1 MEDTTT
7 FFKKDTS
14 AIKNSK
20 HMKRNVF
27 AIYSPRHIKIEPEN
41 FRRTGTEISVFLPQK
56 SNGFIRSRLNGDELK
71 ELFHGE
77 HHLWIEILK

>member
-1 MEDTTT
+1 MEDITT

-27 AIYSPRHIKIEPEN
+27 VIYSPRHIKIEPEN
-41 FRRTGTEISVFLPQK
+41 FRRTGYCLFTLEIKWFY
-56 SNGFIRSRLNGDELK
+56 
-71 ELFHGE
+71 
-77 HHLWIEILK
+77 

>member
-20 HMKRNVF
+20 HMKRNVSV
-27 AIYSPRHIKIEPEN
+27 IYSPRHIKIEPEN
-41 FRRTGTEISVFLPQK
+41 FRRTGTEIIVFLP
-56 SNGFIRSRLNGDELK
+56 
-71 ELFHGE
+71 
-77 HHLWIEILK
+77 